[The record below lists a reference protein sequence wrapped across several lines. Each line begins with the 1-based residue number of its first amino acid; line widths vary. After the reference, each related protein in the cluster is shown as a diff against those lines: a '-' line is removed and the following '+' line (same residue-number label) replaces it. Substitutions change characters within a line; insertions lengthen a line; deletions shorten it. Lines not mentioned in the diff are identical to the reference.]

1 MYPYS
6 REKRLLEM
14 SLERTANES
23 KQCRLSNSS
32 EKPKPQDQISSIL
45 NIPTPWL
52 SEKPKPQD
60 KTPNETPSILNI
72 STSQLIELP
81 ENLDLSVSG
90 DDFSLS
96 DLPPLSAALKVA
108 TYTMNECSDKIC
120 NGEQKA
126 NADSVVHDM
135 DDENSEKIFDGVAN
149 DITFQESDDI
159 SARDDNN
166 MFRFINLGER
176 ETLPVRS
183 IGALI
188 HNVKE
193 CDGEPNN
200 QMIANYCADVV
211 GNGIV
216 RREVDVPAEYVGE
229 IVESTNV
236 VETGNVSTIVVSEI
250 VNREHFVEFGD
261 VPARD
266 VGENVAESIYVLQ
279 ELLNVV
285 ESEDVPARDFGEI
298 LGDENV
304 VESEDVPAGD
314 FGEILGDE
322 NVVESGY
329 VPGRDVGK
337 TLGDESV
344 VESGDMPGRDVGE
357 ILGDENVMKS
367 GDVPARDV
375 GENVMESGDLP
386 ARDIGE
392 IVDGENLVE
401 SKAKDVHSS
410 RDEASCA
417 EFSEAL
423 TYNEDANASMP
434 QSNAVSKLSKNEE
447 KKQSRQFGKAYV
459 SQNG

>member
-1 MYPYS
+1 
-6 REKRLLEM
+6 
-14 SLERTANES
+14 
-23 KQCRLSNSS
+23 
-32 EKPKPQDQISSIL
+32 
-45 NIPTPWL
+45 
-52 SEKPKPQD
+52 
-60 KTPNETPSILNI
+60 
-72 STSQLIELP
+72 
-81 ENLDLSVSG
+81 
-90 DDFSLS
+90 
-96 DLPPLSAALKVA
+96 
-108 TYTMNECSDKIC
+108 MNEFSDKIC

-159 SARDDNN
+159 SARDVNY

-193 CDGEPNN
+193 CDGEPTN
-200 QMIANYCADVV
+200 QMIANYCGDVV

-216 RREVDVPAEYVGE
+216 RSEVDVPAEYVGE

-236 VETGNVSTIVVSEI
+236 VETGNVSARVVNEI
-250 VNREHFVEFGD
+250 VNSEHFVEFGD

-266 VGENVAESIYVLQ
+266 VGENFAESIYVLQ

-285 ESEDVPARDFGEI
+285 ESEDVPARDFGKI
-298 LGDENV
+298 LDDENV
-304 VESEDVPAGD
+304 VESEDVPARD
-314 FGEILGDE
+314 F
-322 NVVESGY
+322 
-329 VPGRDVGK
+329 GK
-337 TLGDESV
+337 TLGDVSV
-344 VESGDMPGRDVGE
+344 VESEDMPGRDVGE
-357 ILGDENVMKS
+357 ILGDENVVKS
-367 GDVPARDV
+367 GNVPARDV
-375 GENVMESGDLP
+375 GENVMESGDVP